1 MYYIIDENYNVK
13 IVVREDGMYRRMGTC
28 NMCGRCCIALKV
40 ENRAE
45 NGMCKYLIDNK
56 CSIEDVKPTHCK
68 LSPMNPDVHNSIPEC
83 GYTWEKISKEENKN
97 EI

>member
-1 MYYIIDENYNVK
+1 MV
-13 IVVREDGMYRRMGTC
+13 
-28 NMCGRCCIALKV
+28 
-40 ENRAE
+40 
-45 NGMCKYLIDNK
+45 
-56 CSIEDVKPTHCK
+56 PTHCK